1 VGADVRFEELRLR
14 GAGIELQ
21 ADAWGDPASPP
32 VLLMHG
38 GGQTRHAWGG
48 TAGVL
53 AAQGWYA
60 VSLDLRGHGESDWSP
75 DGAYHLDHFVDDLR
89 AVSGSLATL
98 PVLVGASL
106 GGMTAMAAEGE
117 QPGSAGRALVLV
129 DVGHRL
135 ERQGVERIIEFM
147 TADLAEG
154 FASLEEAAAS
164 VARFMPHRPPPR
176 DLTGLRKN
184 LREGPDG
191 RWRWHWDPRFMGV
204 NANAD
209 DTLPAGVPRIADPD
223 RLERA
228 ARGLRLPTLLVR
240 GRMSDVLSEEG
251 AREFLREVPHARFV
265 DVSGASHMVAGDRND
280 VFTAAVASF
289 LRGLDESGRS
299 ERAEG

>member
-1 VGADVRFEELRLR
+1 MTETEVPFAELRLR
-14 GAGIELQ
+14 GAGIDLQ
-21 ADAWGDPASPP
+21 ADAWGDSASPP

-48 TAGVL
+48 TARVL
-53 AAQGWYA
+53 ARHAWYA
-60 VSLDLRGHGESDWSP
+60 VSIDLRGHGESDWSP
-75 DGAYHLDHFVDDLR
+75 DGAYHLDHFVSDLR
-89 AVSGSLATL
+89 AVSAGFATL

-129 DVGHRL
+129 DIGHRL
-135 ERQGVERIIEFM
+135 EAQGVSRIIEFM
-147 TADLAEG
+147 TADLEAG

-176 DLTGLRKN
+176 DFSGLRKN

-204 NANAD
+204 NTGGAD
-209 DTLPAGVPRIADPD
+209 ETAPGVPRVADPD

-228 ARGLRLPTLLVR
+228 ARGLELPTLLVR

-251 AREFLREVPHARFV
+251 AQDFLREVPHARLV

-280 VFTAAVASF
+280 AFTDAVVSF
-289 LRGLDESGRS
+289 LGELDR
-299 ERAEG
+299 

>member
-1 VGADVRFEELRLR
+1 MESAEIAFEERRLA
-14 GAGIELQ
+14 GAGVELQ
-21 ADAWGDPASPP
+21 ADAWGDPADPP

-48 TAGVL
+48 TARVL
-53 AAQGWYA
+53 AVRGWYA

-75 DGAYHLDHFVDDLR
+75 DGAYHLDHFVSDLR
-89 AVSGSLATL
+89 AVSASFREP

-117 QPGSAGRALVLV
+117 EPGSAGRALVLV

-135 ERQGVERIIEFM
+135 AAQGVERIIEFM
-147 TADLAEG
+147 TADLEHG

-164 VARFMPHRPPPR
+164 VARFLPHRPPPR

-184 LREGPDG
+184 LRQGDDG
-191 RWRWHWDPRFMGV
+191 RWRWHWDPRFMSGAGPGV
-204 NANAD
+204 VED
-209 DTLPAGVPRIADPD
+209 LPVRPRIADPD

-228 ARGLRLPTLLVR
+228 ARGLRIPTLLVR

-251 AREFLREVPHARFV
+251 ARDFLAAVPHAEFV

-280 VFTAAVASF
+280 AFTDAVVAF
-289 LRGLDESGRS
+289 LGGLP
-299 ERAEG
+299 RAPAR

>member
-1 VGADVRFEELRLR
+1 MSADVAFEERRLL
-14 GAGIELQ
+14 GEGIELQ
-21 ADAWGDPASPP
+21 ADAWGDSGNPP

-48 TAGVL
+48 TARTL
-53 AAQGWYA
+53 AQRGWYA
-60 VSLDLRGHGESDWSP
+60 VSIDLRGHGESDWSP
-75 DGAYHLDHFVDDLR
+75 DGAYHLDHFVADLR
-89 AVSGSLATL
+89 AVAASFETR
-98 PVLVGASL
+98 PILVGASL

-117 QPGSAGRALVLV
+117 DPGSTGRALVLV

-135 ERQGVERIIEFM
+135 ERQGVARIIEFM
-147 TADLAEG
+147 TADLEAG
-154 FASLEEAAAS
+154 FGSLEEAAAS
-164 VARFMPHRPPPR
+164 VARFMPHRPRPR

-204 NANAD
+204 HTGD
-209 DTLPAGVPRIADPD
+209 DDSTPAGVPRIADPE

-228 ARGLRLPTLLVR
+228 AHGLKLPTLLVR

-251 AREFLREVPHARFV
+251 AEEFQRAVPHARFV

-280 VFTAAVASF
+280 VFTDAVVSF
-289 LRGLDESGRS
+289 LDALD
-299 ERAEG
+299 